1 MLVCTHATQVPS
13 PTIIFTFRFLI
24 VMLTSSSEV
33 SVVLLLVSSV
43 RCPERIK
50 LESSARTREGYYDD
64 DSGRKLA

>member
-1 MLVCTHATQVPS
+1 
-13 PTIIFTFRFLI
+13 
-24 VMLTSSSEV
+24 MLTSSSEV